1 LKKNFFNI
9 SLLSVLFLIVI
20 SGCTKSESMSN
31 ISVKED
37 SKYVETFKELNLGVL
52 QDYNFK
58 LMNADKTWV
67 NIWVEKYVDGKR
79 EAEPLAELSYGIS
92 PKKVAKGS
100 IVFGM
105 MNPDSE
111 EPIVILNGPSVSVTP
126 HKIEKLL
133 SSVGASGWETVIGEE
148 EVKLELGETYI
159 LGAYRVNEEP
169 AIRTYDLQKE
179 EELQKMIN
187 DDDVVLLLKLKISF
201 SEFNQ

>member
-1 LKKNFFNI
+1 
-9 SLLSVLFLIVI
+9 
-20 SGCTKSESMSN
+20 MSN

-37 SKYVETFKELNLGVL
+37 SKYIETFKELNLGVL
-52 QDYNFK
+52 QDYNLK

-79 EAEPLAELSYGIS
+79 EPEPLAELSYGNS
-92 PKKVAKGS
+92 PKKVNQGS
-100 IVFGM
+100 VVFGM
-105 MNPDSE
+105 INPHSE
-111 EPIVILNGPSVSVTP
+111 EPLVILNGPAVSVTP

-133 SSVGASGWETVIGEE
+133 SSFGASGWETVIGEE

>member
-1 LKKNFFNI
+1 MKKNFFII
-9 SLLSVLFLIVI
+9 SLLSVLFLIVT

-37 SKYVETFKELNLGVL
+37 SKYVETFKELNIGVL
-52 QDYNFK
+52 QDYNLT

-67 NIWVEKYVDGKR
+67 NIWVEKYVDGNR
-79 EAEPLAELSYGIS
+79 EPEPLTQLSYGNS
-92 PKKVAKGS
+92 PEKVDQGS

-105 MNPDSE
+105 INPHSE
-111 EPIVILNGPSVSVTP
+111 EPLVLLNGPDVSVTP
-126 HKIEKLL
+126 HKIEKLI

-148 EVKLELGETYI
+148 EIELELGKTYI

-179 EELQKMIN
+179 EEIQHMIN
-187 DDDVVLLLKLKISF
+187 NDDVVLLLKLKISF